1 MKKHIVVNF
10 ILFLFLFAT
19 IAFIFFMNRKPEEKS
34 LVHKAEDEITH
45 LEDKMIAM
53 MNQLNK
59 ISFSNF
65 VLVEEKTQNGGEQN
79 SQGR

>member
-1 MKKHIVVNF
+1 
-10 ILFLFLFAT
+10 
-19 IAFIFFMNRKPEEKS
+19 MNRKPEEKS
-34 LVHKAEDEITH
+34 LLHKAEDEITH

-65 VLVEEKTQNGGEQN
+65 VLVEEKTQSVGEQN

>member
-1 MKKHIVVNF
+1 MKKQIIVNF
-10 ILFLFLFAT
+10 ILFLFLFAM
-19 IAFIFFMNRKPEEKS
+19 IILIFFMNRKPEERN
-34 LVHKAEDEITH
+34 LVSKAEDEITH

-65 VLVEEKTQNGGEQN
+65 VLVEEKTQSSDEQ
-79 SQGR
+79 SR

>member
-1 MKKHIVVNF
+1 MKKHVIVNI
-10 ILFLFLFAT
+10 ILFLFLLGM
-19 IAFIFFMNRKPEEKS
+19 IALIFFMNRKPEEKS
-34 LVHKAEDEITH
+34 LLSKTEDEITH

-65 VLVEEKTQNGGEQN
+65 VLVEEKTQSNNEQN
-79 SQGR
+79 SEGR